1 MLVDAMQILA
11 GREADISCESLL
23 HLVKESGNLPRSGT
37 AADKLDEGA
46 SPPTSDL
53 F

>member
-11 GREADISCESLL
+11 GRDADMVCESPA
-23 HLVKESGNLPRSGT
+23 HLVKESGNLPRSGA
-37 AADKLDEGA
+37 AADKLDEGD
-46 SPPTSDL
+46 SPTSDL